1 MAIGFTR
8 HIRTLNPPVDE
19 PLLPWRI
26 AGQTVGWLRPA
37 FAEELRSWTGVFQP
51 CAQGLQ
57 LNPELDDF
65 TSRSAALA
73 QVTGELVATGRINSH
88 LDEPYPVTAGDRDQA
103 LCTLDRGSVAWFGVR
118 AFGQHLNG
126 YVRDG
131 DELLM
136 WIGRRAA
143 DRLIFPSH
151 LDNLVAGGLPHGI
164 SPLDNLIKE
173 AGEEA
178 GMAPDLARQARP
190 VGAVSYQY
198 FGPRGLKPD
207 VLFCYDLELP
217 ADFMPRNTDGEV
229 GEFLLLPIEDV
240 MQRVREADDFKL
252 NCNLVVMDFLIR
264 HGYLGPEQADYLMV
278 NIGLRRPLGDPGQAW
293 CL

>member
-1 MAIGFTR
+1 MTAGFLR
-8 HIRTLNPPVDE
+8 HIDALNPRVE
-19 PLLPWRI
+19 ERLLPWCI
-26 AGQTVGWLRPA
+26 AGQTVGWLRPG
-37 FAEELRSWTGVFQP
+37 FAGELRCWPDIFQP
-51 CAQGLQ
+51 VGQGLQ
-57 LNPELDDF
+57 LNPALDDF
-65 TSRSAALA
+65 ASRSAALA
-73 QVTGELVATGRINSH
+73 SVTRELVAAGRIGTH
-88 LDEPYPVTAGDRDQA
+88 LDEPYPVTAGDRGQA
-103 LCTLDRGSVAWFGVR
+103 LCTLDRGSVPCFGVR

-131 DELLM
+131 DQLLM

-143 DRLIFPSH
+143 DRLIFPDH

-164 SPLDNLIKE
+164 SPWDNLIKE

-178 GMAPDLARQARP
+178 GMAPELTRQARP

-198 FGPRGLKPD
+198 FGTKGLKPD

-217 ADFMPRNTDGEV
+217 ADFEPRNTDGEV
-229 GEFLLLPIEDV
+229 DEFQLLPLQDV
-240 MQRVREADDFKL
+240 IQRVRETDEFKL

-264 HGYLGPEQADYLMV
+264 HGYLGPDDADYLKI